1 MKKAIIFDLDGTLL
15 NTDLLIK
22 KSFIHTFKKY
32 KPGYTLSEEELL
44 SFLGPSLKNTFS
56 RYVEE
61 DQVDELIQYYR
72 EYNQAH
78 HEDYVTIY
86 PYVEE
91 MLKYLKA
98 QDFPLAVVT
107 TKYKKAAIL
116 GLNLFNIT
124 PYFDVIIGENDVKHS
139 KPDPEGILCALKK
152 LNCQEGY
159 YVGDN
164 VTDIQAG
171 KNAGIKTVGVKWSPK
186 GYALIEKEHPDL
198 LINDYQEYKGERK
211 MLDLI
216 IIGAGPAGLSAC
228 LYASRA
234 GLDVLIFDSAAPGG
248 KLNVT
253 AQIENYPGLKPTPG
267 PEIAFTMYESALS
280 FGAKME
286 YGEVLDIKDYGDY
299 KEVITAKQT
308 YQTKY
313 VLIATGTKERQMN
326 LEKENELVGRGISYC
341 AVCDGPFFKN
351 QEVAVIGGGN
361 SALEEAMYL
370 ATLCKKVHLI
380 VRRDVFRADKIIQ
393 DRLLKSENI
402 EVHFKRK
409 PAEILEEDNKVKG
422 LVLEN
427 SETGE
432 KEELMINGIF
442 PFIGLDPMTQCAK
455 SLGIVNAEGY
465 IDANENMETAVKG
478 VFVAG
483 DVRSK
488 QLRQV
493 VTATNDGA
501 IAGQYIAS
509 LK

>member
-1 MKKAIIFDLDGTLL
+1 
-15 NTDLLIK
+15 
-22 KSFIHTFKKY
+22 
-32 KPGYTLSEEELL
+32 
-44 SFLGPSLKNTFS
+44 
-56 RYVEE
+56 
-61 DQVDELIQYYR
+61 
-72 EYNQAH
+72 
-78 HEDYVTIY
+78 
-86 PYVEE
+86 
-91 MLKYLKA
+91 
-98 QDFPLAVVT
+98 
-107 TKYKKAAIL
+107 
-116 GLNLFNIT
+116 
-124 PYFDVIIGENDVKHS
+124 
-139 KPDPEGILCALKK
+139 
-152 LNCQEGY
+152 
-159 YVGDN
+159 
-164 VTDIQAG
+164 
-171 KNAGIKTVGVKWSPK
+171 
-186 GYALIEKEHPDL
+186 
-198 LINDYQEYKGERK
+198 

-286 YGEVLDIKDYGDY
+286 YGEVLDIKDCGDY
-299 KEVITAKQT
+299 KEVVTAKQT

-432 KEELMINGIF
+432 KEELMVNGIF

-455 SLGIVNAEGY
+455 SLGIVNSAGY
-465 IDANENMETAVKG
+465 INANENMETAVKG
-478 VFVAG
+478 IFVAG
-483 DVRSK
+483 DVRNK